1 MDYAGA
7 MKMGFAVILMAGF
20 LWFGYRI
27 RKEIR
32 EAVIAEALRL
42 GAEKRDDA
50 DEILAQPVAKGGF
63 LLARMRARAVRK
75 LREQH
80 LDK

>member
-7 MKMGFAVILMAGF
+7 FKFAAALTGLVL
-20 LWFGYRI
+20 LGYFAFKI

-32 EAVIAEALRL
+32 DAVIAEALRL

-63 LLARMRARAVRK
+63 LLERLRARAIRRMRA
-75 LREQH
+75 QH

>member
-7 MKMGFAVILMAGF
+7 IKMVFATILFAGF
-20 LWFGYRI
+20 LWFAYRI
-27 RKEIR
+27 RKDIR
-32 EAVIAEALRL
+32 DAVIAEALRL

-50 DEILAQPVAKGGF
+50 DKILAQPVAKGGF
-63 LLARMRARAVRK
+63 LLARMRARAIRRM
-75 LREQH
+75 REQH